1 MERNERP
8 QRMLAR
14 MAELFDLPADIVA
27 GLCHVEML
35 GDRQLFLEG
44 HSGILSYGTEQI
56 DVGAGS
62 LISNPGVQKS
72 SPHDAKPLA
81 AGADPQYSRSF
92 KRDWSCDRDCDGKR
106 SRGFFGRRGA
116 SAMGVL
122 ASLGFHR
129 SGNYLRCD
137 PPTTS
142 QAGAGLA
149 RGAFRG
155 E

>member
-62 LISNPGVQKS
+62 LILRVRGQN
-72 SPHDAKPLA
+72 LTL
-81 AGADPQYSRSF
+81 RSMT
-92 KRDWSCDRDCDGKR
+92 DS
-106 SRGFFGRRGA
+106 
-116 SAMGVL
+116 
-122 ASLGFHR
+122 
-129 SGNYLRCD
+129 
-137 PPTTS
+137 
-142 QAGAGLA
+142 
-149 RGAFRG
+149 
-155 E
+155 

>member
-62 LISNPGVQKS
+62 L
-72 SPHDAKPLA
+72 
-81 AGADPQYSRSF
+81 RSMTDSEVRIF
-92 KRDWSCDRDCDGKR
+92 GKIDTVEYVR
-106 SRGFFGRRGA
+106 
-116 SAMGVL
+116 
-122 ASLGFHR
+122 
-129 SGNYLRCD
+129 
-137 PPTTS
+137 
-142 QAGAGLA
+142 
-149 RGAFRG
+149 
-155 E
+155 

>member
-35 GDRQLFLEG
+35 G

-62 LISNPGVQKS
+62 LILRVRGQNLTLRSMTDSEVRIFGKI
-72 SPHDAKPLA
+72 DAVE
-81 AGADPQYSRSF
+81 YVR
-92 KRDWSCDRDCDGKR
+92 
-106 SRGFFGRRGA
+106 
-116 SAMGVL
+116 
-122 ASLGFHR
+122 
-129 SGNYLRCD
+129 
-137 PPTTS
+137 
-142 QAGAGLA
+142 
-149 RGAFRG
+149 
-155 E
+155 

>member
-35 GDRQLFLEG
+35 GDR

-62 LISNPGVQKS
+62 LILRVRGQNLTLRSMTDSEVRIFGKI
-72 SPHDAKPLA
+72 DAVE
-81 AGADPQYSRSF
+81 YVR
-92 KRDWSCDRDCDGKR
+92 
-106 SRGFFGRRGA
+106 
-116 SAMGVL
+116 
-122 ASLGFHR
+122 
-129 SGNYLRCD
+129 
-137 PPTTS
+137 
-142 QAGAGLA
+142 
-149 RGAFRG
+149 
-155 E
+155 

>member
-35 GDRQLFLEG
+35 EG

-62 LISNPGVQKS
+62 LILRVRGQNLTLRSMTDSEVRIFGKI
-72 SPHDAKPLA
+72 DAVE
-81 AGADPQYSRSF
+81 YVR
-92 KRDWSCDRDCDGKR
+92 
-106 SRGFFGRRGA
+106 
-116 SAMGVL
+116 
-122 ASLGFHR
+122 
-129 SGNYLRCD
+129 
-137 PPTTS
+137 
-142 QAGAGLA
+142 
-149 RGAFRG
+149 
-155 E
+155 

>member
-62 LISNPGVQKS
+62 LILRVRSMTDSEVRIFGKI
-72 SPHDAKPLA
+72 DAVE
-81 AGADPQYSRSF
+81 YVR
-92 KRDWSCDRDCDGKR
+92 
-106 SRGFFGRRGA
+106 
-116 SAMGVL
+116 
-122 ASLGFHR
+122 
-129 SGNYLRCD
+129 
-137 PPTTS
+137 
-142 QAGAGLA
+142 
-149 RGAFRG
+149 
-155 E
+155 